1 MTRLSTGALIAAA
14 ALLAGCEFSRPVL
27 TDLVAARRLVSAI
40 HVAFANAG
48 EASNRAVM
56 SSQDEASRA
65 AADEAVKARG
75 AVTRDLAELRSLVER
90 LEYAE
95 EAGLIDTFASQFEDY
110 QRLDDELLPL
120 AVESSN
126 LKAQQLSFGPAR
138 EAAAAF
144 RAAIGDAPAAARAH
158 IGVLEILALHAPHIA
173 EPNDEPMTR
182 MEAEMARSEAAVRQ
196 ALAQLKASASPSQL
210 NTATAAFDRFMT
222 TNAEIIRLS
231 RRNSN
236 VRSLVLAIGQ
246 KRDAM
251 ARCETTLQALERAIA
266 SHALS
271 GGTR

>member
-1 MTRLSTGALIAAA
+1 
-14 ALLAGCEFSRPVL
+14 
-27 TDLVAARRLVSAI
+27 
-40 HVAFANAG
+40 
-48 EASNRAVM
+48 
-56 SSQDEASRA
+56 
-65 AADEAVKARG
+65 
-75 AVTRDLAELRSLVER
+75 LAELRSLVQR

-95 EAGLIDTFASQFEDY
+95 EAKLIDTFASQFEEV
-110 QRLDDELLPL
+110 QRLDEELLPL
-120 AVESSN
+120 AAENSN

-144 RAAIGDAPAAARAH
+144 RKAIGDTPAAARAH

-182 MEAEMARSEAAVRQ
+182 MEAEMARSEATVRQ
-196 ALAQLKASASPSQL
+196 VLAQLKAGTPPSQF
-210 NTATAAFDRFMT
+210 NAASAAFNRFMT
-222 TNAEIIRLS
+222 THRDIIKLS

-236 VRSLVLAIGQ
+236 VRSLALAMGQ

-251 ARCETTLQALERAIA
+251 ARGEVTLQALERAIA